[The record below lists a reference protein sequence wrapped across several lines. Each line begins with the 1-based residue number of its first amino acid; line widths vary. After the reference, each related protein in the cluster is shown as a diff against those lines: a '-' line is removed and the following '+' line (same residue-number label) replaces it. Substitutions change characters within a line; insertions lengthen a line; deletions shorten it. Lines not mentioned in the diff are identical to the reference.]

1 MSSAY
6 SPAQTKAYLD
16 YIGLPEPCRQKQNEP
31 NLAFLSDLH
40 THTLSTIP
48 YENLSFHYSDKHTN
62 SLDPQEIFRKI
73 VLDRRGRGGY
83 CMEISIL
90 YNHIL
95 RGLGFTVYTA
105 GVKIKRREKGIPS
118 GDFVGWVHIV
128 NIVTL
133 PDGTKWMVDVAFGG
147 DGATKPVP
155 LVENHVLQNLGTQE
169 IRLMREHIP
178 AQVDRRP
185 ETKMWVYQYRNS
197 TVQPWNSFYAFYE
210 VEFTEADYKVMNWF
224 TGYSPDSP
232 QTWGLLAIKFLRR
245 RKESDENACEY
256 EVCGKRML
264 VDNVVKENLGGR
276 TQVVET
282 CASEDERV
290 AALKKWFGIELT
302 DEERRGIA
310 GWRTEIRPT
319 S

>member
-6 SPAQTKAYLD
+6 SPDQTKAYLD
-16 YIGLPEPCRQKQNEP
+16 YIGLPLSRQKQNEP
-31 NLAFLSDLH
+31 TLAFLSDLH
-40 THTLSTIP
+40 THTLSTVP

-62 SLDPQEIFRKI
+62 SLHPQEIFRKI

-95 RGLGFTVYTA
+95 RSLGFAVYTA
-105 GVKIKRREKGIPS
+105 GVKIRRREGGIPS
-118 GDFVGWVHIV
+118 GEFVGWVHIV

-133 PDGTKWMVDVAFGG
+133 PDGSKWMVDVAFGG
-147 DGATKPVP
+147 DGATKPMP
-155 LVENHVLQNLGTQE
+155 LVEGHVLQNLGTQE
-169 IRLMREHIP
+169 IRLVKDHIP

-197 TVQPWNSFYAFYE
+197 DVQAWSSFYAFYE

-224 TGYSPDSP
+224 TGHSPDSP
-232 QTWGLLAIKFLRR
+232 QTWGLLVIKFLRR
-245 RKESDENACEY
+245 RKQGDENAY
-256 EVCGKRML
+256 EVCGKRIL
-264 VDNVVKENLGGR
+264 VDGVVKENLGGKTR
-276 TQVVET
+276 VVET
-282 CASEDERV
+282 CASEDDRV
-290 AALKKWFGIELT
+290 AALGRWFGIELT
-302 DEERRGIA
+302 EEERRGIV
-310 GWRTEIRPT
+310 GWRTELRSP

>member
-16 YIGLPEPCRQKQNEP
+16 YIGLPESRQTQDEP
-31 NLAFLSDLH
+31 SLAFLTDLH
-40 THTLSTIP
+40 THTLSTVP
-48 YENLSFHYSDKHTN
+48 YENLSFHYSEHHKN

-95 RGLGFTVYTA
+95 RSLGFTVYTA
-105 GVKIKRREKGIPS
+105 GVKIRRREDGRPS
-118 GDFVGWVHIV
+118 GTFVGWVHIV

-147 DGATKPVP
+147 DGATKPMP
-155 LVENHVLQNLGTQE
+155 LVENEILRNLGTQE
-169 IRLMREHIP
+169 IRLVKDHIP
-178 AQVDRRP
+178 AQVDRRL
-185 ETKMWVYQYRNS
+185 ETRMWIYQYRNS
-197 TVQPWNSFYAFYE
+197 SEQAWNSFYAFYE
-210 VEFTEADYKVMNWF
+210 AEFTEADYKVMNWF
-224 TGYSPDSP
+224 TGHSPDSP
-232 QTWGLLAIKFLRR
+232 QTWGLLVIKFLRR
-245 RKESDENACEY
+245 LQEGSEDSY
-256 EVCGKRML
+256 EVFGKRML
-264 VDNVVKENLGGR
+264 VDGVVKENLGGK

-282 CASEDERV
+282 CTTEDDRI
-290 AALKKWFGIELT
+290 AALGGWFGIELT
-302 DEERRGIA
+302 EVERKGIG
-310 GWRTEIRPT
+310 GWRTELRLT